1 MRLIRFHLK
10 KERGSSDMVQ
20 ENSSVIGIWNL
31 ISVITEADDG
41 TISYPYGKDVGGLL
55 MIDASGYFSVHLMN
69 MKRPYFKIP
78 DPRAG
83 TSEEIKT
90 AFENYIGYYGTFD
103 LDETNRK
110 LNFHVKGAWLPNWT
124 GDQIRYYGFEGNRM
138 NITSAPLLFDG
149 KNRVGKLVFERV
161 K

>member
-1 MRLIRFHLK
+1 
-10 KERGSSDMVQ
+10 MVQ
-20 ENSSVIGIWNL
+20 ETSSVIGIWNL
-31 ISVITEADDG
+31 ISITTEADDG

-55 MIDASGYFSVHLMN
+55 MIDARGYFSVHVMN
-69 MKRPYFKIP
+69 MKRPSFKIP

-110 LNFHVKGAWLPNWT
+110 LTFHVKGAWLPNWI
-124 GDQIRYYGFEGNRM
+124 GDQIRYYRFEGNRM
-138 NITSAPLLFDG
+138 TITTAPVLFDG
-149 KNRVGKLVFERV
+149 KNRVGKLIFERV

>member
-1 MRLIRFHLK
+1 
-10 KERGSSDMVQ
+10 MVQ
-20 ENSSVIGIWNL
+20 ENSSVIGILNL
-31 ISVITEADDG
+31 ISIITGTDDG
-41 TISYPYGKDVGGLL
+41 TISYPYGKDVGGML
-55 MIDASGYFSVHLMN
+55 MIDARGYFSVHVMN
-69 MKRPYFKIP
+69 MKRPSFKIP

-103 LDETNRK
+103 QDEINRK
-110 LNFHVKGAWLPNWT
+110 LTFHVKGSWLPNWI
-124 GDQIRYYGFEGNRM
+124 GDQIRYYKFEGNRM
-138 NITSAPLLFDG
+138 TITTAPVLFEG